1 MRTPLRLGSARGRTQ
16 LARAVSILAR
26 RLRHACW
33 FACVTCSALSHAPA
47 HAESALALQPGVT
60 CLQREALESALEPG
74 MLGALEHEALVVT
87 VQGSSEDPRT
97 ASIRVTHAG
106 ELVAER
112 TFSPGPARCGDFH
125 AAIAVTIAIMVRSIQ
140 PAPEPE
146 PELEPEPEPEPES
159 EPEPALIRPP
169 MPPPARRARLALA
182 LSPRISGLIGW
193 GVEATRQRGL
203 SAELELSA
211 RRWAVRA
218 GVLALFSIDQ
228 RFTRVDAG
236 YATRPLA
243 ASIDGCVRLLRSRHA
258 RSSLCAGL
266 LLGSVQW
273 RGLPG
278 SDSERLRS
286 DSQRWAGVRAQL
298 DLAVRLAGPL
308 FLVASLSALRGLVP
322 IELTANDGSGD
333 TPPRDEKALSRNG
346 VLLGL
351 GFAYEFQRQ
360 GSTPGEHQ

>member
-1 MRTPLRLGSARGRTQ
+1 
-16 LARAVSILAR
+16 VI
-26 RLRHACW
+26 
-33 FACVTCSALSHAPA
+33 CSALCHAPA
-47 HAESALALQPGVT
+47 HAESALVLQPGVT
-60 CLQREALESALEPG
+60 CLQHESLEDALEPG

-87 VQGSSEDPRT
+87 VQGSTEDPRT
-97 ASIRVTHAG
+97 ASIRVTHEG

-112 TFSPGPARCGDFH
+112 TFSPGPARCGDLH

-140 PAPEPE
+140 PATEPAT
-146 PELEPEPEPEPES
+146 EPEPEPEPEPAS
-159 EPEPALIRPP
+159 ESKPVLIRHATR
-169 MPPPARRARLALA
+169 PPARRTRMALA
-182 LSPRISGLIGW
+182 LSPRVSGLVGW
-193 GVEATRQRGL
+193 GVEASRQRGL

-218 GVLALFSIDQ
+218 GALALFSTDQ

-243 ASIDGCVRLLRSRHA
+243 ASLDGCAKLLRSRYAHG
-258 RSSLCAGL
+258 SLCAGL
-266 LLGSVQW
+266 LLGSVQG

-278 SDSERLRS
+278 ADSQSLRS
-286 DSQRWAGVRAQL
+286 DSHRWAGVRAQL
-298 DLAVRLAGPL
+298 DLAVRLASPL

-322 IELTANDGSGD
+322 IVLTANDGSGD
-333 TPPRDEKALSRNG
+333 TPRDERALSRNG

-360 GSTPGEHQ
+360 GSMPREHQ